1 MTTLIKGRVDV
12 AKAAHYELRDNG
24 VNLPGVPPL
33 RT

>member
-1 MTTLIKGRVDV
+1 MTTLIKERVDV

-24 VNLPGVPPL
+24 ANLPGVPPL